1 MWASRFHFSAVLIL
15 VLVSGWPATGRAE
28 PSLSAS
34 ELLQYCSAWRD
45 EPHSSAGLYC
55 PAYVRGFMD
64 GAASKTRLR
73 AGSEVVAESFLDR
86 ARRTRLTAS
95 CSQRSR
101 DCRRNVASPADLNQ
115 LLENSLNDIGVLLGL
130 ALHVWTFEHQLH
142 PERAS
147 FLRFECFQRGA
158 RARRR

>member
-1 MWASRFHFSAVLIL
+1 MSLRTAVLIL

-28 PSLSAS
+28 PWLSAS

-86 ARRTRLTAS
+86 ARRTRLTDRNSVRPSYCVDSAS
-95 CSQRSR
+95 TLESLIAQVLTVGEELVIGDDLKAHELLLRTLQRFHR
-101 DCRRNVASPADLNQ
+101 C
-115 LLENSLNDIGVLLGL
+115 
-130 ALHVWTFEHQLH
+130 
-142 PERAS
+142 
-147 FLRFECFQRGA
+147 
-158 RARRR
+158 

>member
-1 MWASRFHFSAVLIL
+1 MSIRTAILML
-15 VLVSGWPATGRAE
+15 VLVSGWPVAGHAE

-45 EPHSSAGLYC
+45 EPRSSTGLYC

-86 ARRTRLTAS
+86 ARRTRLT
-95 CSQRSR
+95 
-101 DCRRNVASPADLNQ
+101 DRNSVRPSYCVDSA
-115 LLENSLNDIGVLLGL
+115 L
-130 ALHVWTFEHQLH
+130 ALESLIAQVLTVGEGLSGADDLKAHDLLVRTLQ
-142 PERAS
+142 
-147 FLRFECFQRGA
+147 RFHRCGVSGHSSP
-158 RARRR
+158 RR